1 MMIDDFLAIPDLN
14 PAHGPATDLEE
25 EALGRIVQRCAS
37 ANTALLWLY
46 RAALISHDESEEA
59 LEKVDRLERRERYLE
74 AEIRKL
80 RGLPPEEYRDP
91 LRAPQ
96 E

>member
-1 MMIDDFLAIPDLN
+1 MGAIMK
-14 PAHGPATDLEE
+14 
-25 EALGRIVQRCAS
+25 RCAS

-46 RAALISHDESEEA
+46 RLSLISHEESEES
-59 LEKVDRLERRERYLE
+59 LDRAERLQCREWYLE